1 MIRSVWIPTK
11 LIVGRGRCW
20 CYNLDEYSE
29 TRGGYVVDKE
39 LFNKFVEWRRGVQ
52 TIGQDP
58 VFYYKG
64 KYILEVSNVDGLD
77 TFIIIRTYNEELDT
91 FETVSNKEYMRL
103 LKDPYFKRI
112 IM

>member
-1 MIRSVWIPTK
+1 M
-11 LIVGRGRCW
+11 
-20 CYNLDEYSE
+20 
-29 TRGGYVVDKE
+29 VDKE

-77 TFIIIRTYNEELDT
+77 TFIIIRTYNEKLDT
-91 FETVSNKEYMRL
+91 FETVSNEEVYLIDLDEGERIDEEYVAEL
-103 LKDPYFKRI
+103 LRDYI
-112 IM
+112 NNGEY